1 MAETDDSERILTE
14 IEPSIMRRA
23 VAIFMAFGVGL
34 VLVYTSLMNPPESV
48 MWRGTMLLVGI
59 GALFLS
65 DLVRRATVYKIVMT
79 HDVIRDTAGRVLCRM
94 EDIKAVER
102 SALAFKPSNGFLI
115 ITKTPQSRTWAPGL
129 WWRFGRRI
137 GVGGVTS
144 AAQAKVMANLVMLK
158 LNGDLEKFH
167 PRDLDEPD

>member
-1 MAETDDSERILTE
+1 MADTDASERILAE
-14 IEPSIMRRA
+14 IDPSPTRRGIA
-23 VAIFMAFGVGL
+23 VLMAFGTGL
-34 VLVYTSLMNPPESV
+34 VLVYTSFANPPESL
-48 MWRGTMLLVGI
+48 MWRGMLLAAGI
-59 GALFLS
+59 GALYLG
-65 DLVRRATVYKIVMT
+65 DLVRRATVFKIVMT

-94 EDIKAVER
+94 DDIKAVER

-115 ITKTPQSRTWAPGL
+115 LTKTSQSRVWAPGL

-137 GVGGVTS
+137 GVGGITS

-167 PRDLDEPD
+167 PVDLNEPL